1 MNRAI
6 ILGIVMLG
14 FTSGLVAQQPA
25 PAAPSAST
33 SANHFLSDDVNADLP
48 AWLRIGGEYRARV
61 EGFTGGGFKPDT
73 EDAYLLSRARINLF
87 VLPTSWL
94 KFSFQGQDAHVLGK
108 NQNPAAPPYQD
119 AMDLRLGYVEIGDL
133 EKKSIGVR
141 AGRQELAFGDE
152 RLIGNTNWLN
162 TARSFDGLHGI
173 FRHGN
178 FHADLFAAQVVKQK
192 DGDFDWNSPGNN
204 LYGIYGGIEKLVP
217 QSTVEPYFLWRRQSG
232 LKTEL
237 GAAGISNFGTVGLRW
252 VGKLPA
258 NFDYGTEMDKQAGSL
273 GTDTISAWA
282 GHWVIGKT
290 LVNSRFKPRFSAEY
304 NYASGDRNSK
314 DGTRGTF
321 DQLYPTAH
329 DKYGLADQV
338 GWKNIRNARAGVD
351 MKLAKKL
358 GLEERYDAWWLAD
371 THDALYSAASTII
384 ARNTAGTAGRFVGQE
399 FDSVLA
405 YTYSKYFQVSGG
417 YGHIF
422 PGTFLNH
429 TTPGVSYNF
438 PYASTTLVF

>member
-1 MNRAI
+1 M
-6 ILGIVMLG
+6 
-14 FTSGLVAQQPA
+14 F
-25 PAAPSAST
+25 
-33 SANHFLSDDVNADLP
+33 F
-48 AWLRIGGEYRARV
+48 
-61 EGFTGGGFKPDT
+61 
-73 EDAYLLSRARINLF
+73 
-87 VLPTSWL
+87 LPTSWL
-94 KFSFQGQDAHVLGK
+94 RFGFQGQDAHVFGK

-119 AMDLRLGYVEIGDL
+119 SMDLRLGYVEIGDT
-133 EKKSIGVR
+133 EKKAFGFR

-152 RLIGNTNWLN
+152 RLIGNANWLN
-162 TARSFDGLHGI
+162 TARSFDGLRGT
-173 FRHGN
+173 FRHGG
-178 FHADLFAAQVVKQK
+178 FRADLFAARVVKLQ
-192 DGDFDWNSPGNN
+192 DGEFDWSTPGNN

-217 QSTVEPYFLWRRQSG
+217 EATVEPYFLWRRQSG
-232 LKTEL
+232 LKTET
-237 GAAGISNFGTVGLRW
+237 GTIGISNFGTVGVRW

-282 GHWVIGKT
+282 GHWVLGET
-290 LVNSRFKPRFSAEY
+290 LANARFKPRFSVEY
-304 NYASGDRNSK
+304 NYASGDRNPK

-338 GWKNIRNARAGVD
+338 GWKNIRNARGSVD
-351 MKLAKKL
+351 LKLAKKW
-358 GLEERYDAWWLAD
+358 GLVGRYDAWWLAD
-371 THDALYSAASTII
+371 PHDALYNAAGVVV

-405 YTYSKYFQVSGG
+405 YTFSRYLQVSGG
-417 YGHIF
+417 YGHIL

-438 PYASTTLVF
+438 PYASTTFVF